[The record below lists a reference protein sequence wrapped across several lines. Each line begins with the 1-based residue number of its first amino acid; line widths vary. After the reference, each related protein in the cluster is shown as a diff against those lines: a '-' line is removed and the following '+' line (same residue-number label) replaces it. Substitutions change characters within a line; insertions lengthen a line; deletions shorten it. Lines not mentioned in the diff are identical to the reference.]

1 MTTFSEHKHGTF
13 SWMELATT
21 DAAAAKKFY
30 GELFGWKFDDMP
42 MGPDAVYTMAN
53 LGEGKV
59 VGALYKM
66 GAEMAGIPPHWGS
79 YVTVDDVDARTKKVT
94 AAGGKV
100 VK

>member
-1 MTTFSEHKHGTF
+1 MTTFTDHKHGTF

-42 MGPDAVYTMAN
+42 MGPDEVYTMAN

-66 GAEMAGIPPHWGS
+66 G
-79 YVTVDDVDARTKKVT
+79 K
-94 AAGGKV
+94 
-100 VK
+100 